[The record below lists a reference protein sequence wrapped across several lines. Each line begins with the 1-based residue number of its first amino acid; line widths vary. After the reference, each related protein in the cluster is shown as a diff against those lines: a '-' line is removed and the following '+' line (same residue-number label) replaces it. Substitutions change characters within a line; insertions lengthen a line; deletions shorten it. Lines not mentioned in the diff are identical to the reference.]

1 MLHEYSA
8 QKEEHML
15 FKIADDK
22 SKRLAL
28 LEDLQRST
36 LLDAFQKKWLREE
49 LMRLRKGIQGEK
61 DSAYY
66 LDQYFKHGTN
76 HVVLHDLRFVVDGDV
91 AQIDHLVINRG
102 FGIYLFETKN
112 YSGNLVINDHGE
124 FTAQYDDMRFGI
136 PSPIEQSQR
145 HARILN
151 RLLKNLGIV
160 NRIGG
165 EMNFFHVVLL
175 HPNAIIQRPA
185 PKSFDTT
192 NVIKADQFPSWHQK
206 FVEKEGTFGET
217 LKLMANLRGL
227 DTIQDWAKKLVRQ
240 HRPADLLD
248 LPDFMQPKPI
258 SVAPAVRTR
267 EIQRAEPSP
276 DQQQMSAPVP
286 SVIVVVEQMVATE
299 PSCPRCGKAMV
310 QRVAKRGAAPGKPF
324 WGCTA
329 YSSGCR
335 GTRDIQG
342 TDSPS

>member
-1 MLHEYSA
+1 MLL
-8 QKEEHML
+8 KT
-15 FKIADDK
+15 ADDK
-22 SKRLAL
+22 SKRLSL

-36 LLDAFQKKWLREE
+36 LLDSFQKKWLREE

-66 LDQYFKHGTN
+66 LDQYFKHGVN

-112 YSGNLVINDHGE
+112 YTGNLVINDHGE
-124 FTAQYDDMRFGI
+124 FTAQYDDMYFGI

-145 HARILN
+145 HARILT
-151 RLLKNLGIV
+151 RLLKNLGIG

-165 EMNFFHVVLL
+165 EMKFFHVVLL
-175 HPNAIIQRPA
+175 HPKAIIQRPA
-185 PKSFDTT
+185 PNSFDST
-192 NVIKADQFPSWHQK
+192 NVIKADQFPSWHQR
-206 FVEKEGTFGET
+206 FVDKEGTFGET

-227 DTIQDWAKKLVRQ
+227 DTIQDWANKLVRQ
-240 HRPADLLD
+240 HRPADLLE

-258 SVAPAVRTR
+258 PVASAVRAR
-267 EIQRAEPSP
+267 EAQRAEPSP
-276 DQQQMSAPVP
+276 AQQQPQSAAVP
-286 SVIVVVEQMVATE
+286 SVVELDQMAATE
-299 PSCPRCGKAMV
+299 PLCPRCGKAMV

-335 GTRDIQG
+335 GTREVQG
-342 TDSPS
+342 TDTPS